1 MAENMWG
8 DELECLSARRCR
20 IGGIA
25 GDAGTSS
32 ELFLTK
38 SKAPVFK
45 LSWLGFRFMP
55 GILGLMNE
63 GDGGSVATNF
73 VVVVIV
79 RGGCIDR
86 PFMFLG
92 FRGAGDV
99 IGRPKV

>member
-1 MAENMWG
+1 
-8 DELECLSARRCR
+8 
-20 IGGIA
+20 
-25 GDAGTSS
+25 
-32 ELFLTK
+32 
-38 SKAPVFK
+38 
-45 LSWLGFRFMP
+45 
-55 GILGLMNE
+55 LMNE